1 MLLHEDGNAEE
12 ALMMTC
18 HVCGSSMRAVTTD
31 LPFKIADHS
40 IVIVK
45 DLPVLQCDSCREYL
59 IEDAVL
65 ARLDELLQSK
75 DESVE
80 LEIIRYAA

>member
-1 MLLHEDGNAEE
+1 MI
-12 ALMMTC
+12 C
-18 HVCGSSMRAVTTD
+18 HMCGSSMRPVITD

-45 DLPVLQCDSCREYL
+45 DLPVLQCESCREYV
-59 IEDAVL
+59 IEDPVME
-65 ARLDELLQSK
+65 RLENMLQSA

-80 LEIIRYAA
+80 LEIVKYAA